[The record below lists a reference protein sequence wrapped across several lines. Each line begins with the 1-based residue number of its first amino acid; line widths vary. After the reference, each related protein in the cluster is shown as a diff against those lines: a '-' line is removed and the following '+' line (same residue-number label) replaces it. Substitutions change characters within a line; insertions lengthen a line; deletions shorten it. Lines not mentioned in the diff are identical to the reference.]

1 MKKAWFKRFLYS
13 VLALFFI
20 LIAVFIWAD
29 HELKKVL
36 GSSTEEI
43 SISSIVKP
51 SGMILI
57 QNTNVLSEDCSYFK
71 PNQDVVIKD
80 GLIIKLGESQ
90 ADETIT
96 TTIDGKGKYLIPG
109 LVDSHVHL
117 KESKNDLYLY
127 LANGVTYVREMAGS
141 TAILEWRKAI
151 AKDGI
156 GPRMFIASPPVFSET
171 GLTGYYYAWTRQ
183 AVNFSDKDAASIKI
197 KQLKEA
203 GYDAVKMYGFVNQEM
218 FTTTVAVAKENA
230 IPVIGHIPLVSLD
243 HFYSSGQKEVAHI
256 EELTIKTIDDFGKS
270 IARNP
275 EEYLRYLKTRSEE
288 IASKLKEN
296 TISVTSTVWLCESFA
311 AQKFN
316 LKDKLRT
323 IELKYVNP
331 KIIEGTSLY
340 KLGWLPE
347 SNGYEYD
354 GEGTAE
360 ARALSLTFWKTYE
373 KAIYIMAKALL
384 DQKVN
389 IMAGTDSN
397 VATAVPGFALH
408 DELESLSKTGMTNS
422 QVLYAATAAPGIWM
436 KSTTGKIKI
445 GYTSDLVLLSKNPLE
460 AIKNTKSIDY
470 VFFNKHVIDKAQIAT
485 ILKEVERA
493 NNKNRSTDI
502 DLFVKK

>member
-1 MKKAWFKRFLYS
+1 M
-13 VLALFFI
+13 
-20 LIAVFIWAD
+20 
-29 HELKKVL
+29 
-36 GSSTEEI
+36 
-43 SISSIVKP
+43 
-51 SGMILI
+51 
-57 QNTNVLSEDCSYFK
+57 
-71 PNQDVVIKD
+71 
-80 GLIIKLGESQ
+80 
-90 ADETIT
+90 
-96 TTIDGKGKYLIPG
+96 
-109 LVDSHVHL
+109 
-117 KESKNDLYLY
+117 
-127 LANGVTYVREMAGS
+127 
-141 TAILEWRKAI
+141 
-151 AKDGI
+151 
-156 GPRMFIASPPVFSET
+156 
-171 GLTGYYYAWTRQ
+171 
-183 AVNFSDKDAASIKI
+183 
-197 KQLKEA
+197 
-203 GYDAVKMYGFVNQEM
+203 
-218 FTTTVAVAKENA
+218 AVAKEHA

-243 HFYSSGQKEVAHI
+243 SFYSSGQKEVAHI

-288 IASKLKEN
+288 IARKLKEN
-296 TISVTSTVWLCESFA
+296 NVSVTSTVWLCESFA

-354 GEGTAE
+354 GEATAE

-373 KAIYIMAKALL
+373 KAIYIMTKALL

-422 QVLYAATAAPGIWM
+422 QVLYSATAAPGIWM
-436 KSTTGKIKI
+436 KSSTGKIKI
-445 GYTSDLVLLSKNPLE
+445 GYKSDLVLLSKNPLE

-493 NNKNRSTDI
+493 NNKNRSTNI
-502 DLFVKK
+502 ALFVKK